1 MKVLDMKRVFLFLA
15 PLLLFFISCTK
26 EEGVRPPID
35 ETEWLKKERG
45 IVAGSGFGCDYFV
58 VETTRGYAVL
68 RSWGGFAPVRGA
80 VIYGDLSRWGVR
92 TFYNRT
98 EGYLMNADVRD
109 YGLSYFQAMDQMNWY
124 CNPFGN

>member
-1 MKVLDMKRVFLFLA
+1 MKKLFLLMFPLAFLFA
-15 PLLLFFISCTK
+15 SCTK
-26 EEGVRPPID
+26 EDAVRPPID

-45 IVAGSGFGCDYFV
+45 IVVASTFNCDYFV
-58 VETTRGYAVL
+58 VETRQGYSVM

-80 VIYGDLSRWGVR
+80 VLYGDHSQWGVR
-92 TFYNRT
+92 TFYNRS

-109 YGLSYFQAMDQMNWY
+109 TWLPYFQAMDQMQWY